1 MIYPALRNQTI
12 IMLIYVNIRS
22 FLAEAA
28 PAVTDELRLQKP
40 VEDGSRPGHTST
52 LTARCSR

>member
-22 FLAEAA
+22 LLAEAA
-28 PAVTDELRLQKP
+28 PAVTDESRLQNP
-40 VEDGSRPGHTST
+40 VVDGSRLGHTST
-52 LTARCSR
+52 LTARCFR